1 MNRNQQQPSNAF
13 IAAAW
18 VALFIG
24 FLAYLIGLWNASM
37 LLNEKGYYLT
47 VLLYGLFSAVSLQ
60 KSVRDQ
66 LEDIP
71 VTAIYFGLCWAS
83 VIIAIVLL
91 SVGLWNATLT
101 LSEKGFYAMA
111 FTLSM
116 FAAITVQK
124 NTRDSAMNAP
134 KNAVQMYPHDSAE
147 ADLSA

>member
-1 MNRNQQQPSNAF
+1 MNHLPNQPSNAF

-18 VALFIG
+18 AALLVG
-24 FLAYLIGLWNASM
+24 FCAYLIGLWNASM

-47 VLLYGLFSAVSLQ
+47 VLLYGLFSAVSVQ

-71 VTAIYFGLCWAS
+71 VTAIYYGLCWAS

-91 SVGLWNATLT
+91 AVGLWNATLT

-111 FTLSM
+111 FVLSL

-124 NTRDSAMNAP
+124 NTRDSALSSPAP
-134 KNAVQMYPHDSAE
+134 AMQKTLHESP
-147 ADLSA
+147 LSDGVD